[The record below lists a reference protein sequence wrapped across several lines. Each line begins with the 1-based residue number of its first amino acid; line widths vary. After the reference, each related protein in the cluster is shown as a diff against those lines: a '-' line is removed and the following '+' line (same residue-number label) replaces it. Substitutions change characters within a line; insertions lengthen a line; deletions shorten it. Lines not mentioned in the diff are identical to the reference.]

1 MSHQALSRLLNL
13 VVLTSTNSFYSIAKD
28 SIAFLQARTSSRI
41 CVNAHMW
48 VYACLPCV
56 SPSLVFLKRWS
67 PKQTHTQ
74 QTQTQGEECEVEMHV
89 ENACV
94 NFLWQQKEASVCT
107 AFNNELKGNSG
118 HVTQIK
124 AEMPSDFSS
133 ITVFTRFIWHC

>member
-1 MSHQALSRLLNL
+1 ML
-13 VVLTSTNSFYSIAKD
+13 VYP
-28 SIAFLQARTSSRI
+28 AFLPLSYSS
-41 CVNAHMW
+41 NAG
-48 VYACLPCV
+48 VQ
-56 SPSLVFLKRWS
+56 SN
-67 PKQTHTQ
+67 THTQ
-74 QTQTQGEECEVEMHV
+74 QTKTQGEECEVEMHV